1 MTKRLRSTFKGST
14 KAKKSYKTMGNI
26 NEIDALAWS
35 SNVYMFRIAMKLAG
49 VEYVPHGALNV
60 DLNRFVKTPRYNRSD
75 RDRKSVV

>member
-1 MTKRLRSTFKGST
+1 
-14 KAKKSYKTMGNI
+14 MGNI

-60 DLNRFVKTPRYNRSD
+60 DLNRLSKRSLL
-75 RDRKSVV
+75 SEGILVN